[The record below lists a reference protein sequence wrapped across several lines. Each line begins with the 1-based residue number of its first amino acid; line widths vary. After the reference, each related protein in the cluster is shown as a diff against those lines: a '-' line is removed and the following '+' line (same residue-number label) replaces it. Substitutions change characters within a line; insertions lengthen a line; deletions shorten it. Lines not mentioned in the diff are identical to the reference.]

1 MSLHQ
6 SAGKFQP
13 ALLED
18 GVVRVVPAVLGI
30 EILRTLL
37 HGPQLHSAERI
48 VQSAEGLAA
57 AVVIESAG
65 GLIKALPC
73 GKVAVLRAGGGGEA
87 VKGGA
92 VEHQHMG
99 GFGHGE
105 YQQLAVRRAVV
116 QKAGN
121 ELLALIL
128 GKEVVPVHH
137 ILCPQRHRIPNV
149 AGEHIRHLRK
159 LGAARLRLQQK
170 RTDLR
175 GAAGSGD
182 GHPHALFRAH
192 RPVELVHKLVHGRA
206 GLLAVDVPEGQ
217 RHRVIL
223 VQQRFLAAGE
233 GEDHQ
238 RRQQRGKK
246 SWFHVLSLQIEQA
259 FDKLPY
265 F

>member
-105 YQQLAVRRAVV
+105 YQQLAVRRAVR

-128 GKEVVPVHH
+128 GKEVVPVQHV
-137 ILCPQRHRIPNV
+137 LCTQRQRIPNV
-149 AGEHIRHLRK
+149 TGEHIRHLRK

-246 SWFHVLSLQIEQA
+246 SWFHVLSLQTEQT
-259 FDKLPY
+259 FGELPY